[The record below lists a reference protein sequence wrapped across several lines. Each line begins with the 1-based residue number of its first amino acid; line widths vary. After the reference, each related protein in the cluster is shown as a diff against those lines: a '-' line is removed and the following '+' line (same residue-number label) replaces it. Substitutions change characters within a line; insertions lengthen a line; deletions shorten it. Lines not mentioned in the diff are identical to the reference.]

1 MGLLL
6 ETGRMKL
13 TMRMMRLLM
22 MVIMRLLMMVMVRVM
37 MMVRLMM
44 MVMMMMTM
52 TRHELFDAEERAG
65 NIDGLVFVC
74 FLLLLLVTSDF
85 VTFVIYSGD
94 LFGFHSLNNP
104 YNLEGLS
111 GITIDSIN
119 HSLWVHIFLVSIC
132 SNKVDIA

>member
-1 MGLLL
+1 MELLL
-6 ETGRMKL
+6 ESGRMKL

-22 MVIMRLLMMVMVRVM
+22 MVIMRLLMMV
-37 MMVRLMM
+37 MVRLMM

-65 NIDGLVFVC
+65 NIDGFVFVC
-74 FLLLLLVTSDF
+74 ILLLLLLVTSDF
-85 VTFVIYSGD
+85 VTFVFRSGD

-119 HSLWVHIFLVSIC
+119 HSLWVHIFLVSIY

>member
-1 MGLLL
+1 
-6 ETGRMKL
+6 
-13 TMRMMRLLM
+13 
-22 MVIMRLLMMVMVRVM
+22 
-37 MMVRLMM
+37 
-44 MVMMMMTM
+44 MMTM

-65 NIDGLVFVC
+65 NIDGFVFVC
-74 FLLLLLVTSDF
+74 FLLLLLLVTSDF
-85 VTFVIYSGD
+85 VTFVIRSGD

-119 HSLWVHIFLVSIC
+119 HSLWVHIFLVSIY